1 MSQFGVRSIYNQ
13 EELERL
19 SQAPGK
25 LAGMFD
31 PKRRAAASEKLD
43 SGFDEGSLGSM
54 GDEPPPPPK
63 LLGAD
68 TEQQDS
74 GLGREADS
82 ESEDELEK
90 DHITV
95 ETRAPTAVTGTSV
108 GSSSK
113 GLVRGGRSGEKPAP
127 RRPRKTIAP
136 SRNQMTYTT
145 PVQPTAPT
153 TSSAHGGPGLP
164 SQAQEEVQRMRL
176 QDQWRLFQFQRQ
188 LNYLLPNR
196 DGDT

>member
-1 MSQFGVRSIYNQ
+1 MSQFRVRSIYNQ

-31 PKRRAAASEKLD
+31 PKRRALPSDKLD
-43 SGFDEGSLGSM
+43 SGFDEGSM

-63 LLGAD
+63 LMGAD

-90 DHITV
+90 DHTTV
-95 ETRAPTAVTGTSV
+95 ETRTPTAVTGTNI
-108 GSSSK
+108 GSSGR
-113 GLVRGGRSGEKPAP
+113 GLVRGRGGEKPAP

-164 SQAQEEVQRMRL
+164 SQAQEEIQRMRL
-176 QDQWRLFQFQRQ
+176 QDQWRLIQFQRQ
-188 LNYLLPNR
+188 LNYLLPNK